1 MSLWSRI
8 ANVLRGER
16 LSREIDEELAS
27 HIEESIAQG
36 RDPAEARQAFGSTLR
51 RREESRDIRLMRW
64 LDSLRADVI
73 FGWRQLNKNKA
84 TSAAAILSLGLAMGA
99 CTAAF
104 RLIDAL
110 LLRPLPVAHPE
121 QLYAVSRQEFR
132 LAADGKAHIYD
143 GWAYPAFRLMRA
155 AVRDQAELI
164 ALTGLGPTDLTYAS
178 GQETEKADV
187 QYVSGWMFDAFGLHP
202 TLGRLLTENDDREPG
217 AHPYAVLSGDYWARR
232 FARDPKVV
240 GRTFRMGD
248 RLYQIVG
255 VCAEP
260 FTGTVTGFVTDI
272 FVPIMMNPAVVRSD
286 STWQET
292 LARLKPGMAVEP
304 VRARLDA
311 VSRAFEAERAK
322 GYPGMSKQGI
332 DDMLKQR
339 VVLQPAAAGFSS
351 VQKYY
356 RQPLMALG
364 VLVALVLMIAC
375 ANVANLM
382 TAQAATRAREM
393 ALRVSIGAGR
403 WRLVQLVLVEGA
415 WLGFLAAAAGAVFA
429 WWSVPLVLGM
439 QSPLDAP
446 LRLSLAADWRVLGFG
461 LALTL
466 GVTLLFS
473 LAPAL
478 RASAVKPASALK
490 GGADPHSRRRLMHG
504 LVALQTAFCFLVLY
518 AAGLLGATF
527 ERLSQAPPGFSAERL
542 LTLNTVAER
551 PQPQPY
557 WDQVVEHL
565 RTVPGV
571 ETVALASRPLLSGYS
586 SNDAVAIDGG
596 PPSEDMAYFLNVSP
610 GFIGAMKIPFVDGR
624 DFRAGDT
631 VPGAAIVS
639 EAFAR
644 RFFKGENPVGR
655 WFERATDEGP
665 RIRLQVVGL
674 VRDAR
679 YLEMR
684 EKLLPVAYI
693 PFRQVDA
700 KGAVQPT
707 RRGTLIV
714 RTSSANPRALAQML
728 SREVA
733 RARPE
738 FHVSNVETQAE
749 INQVYTVRERRLAVL
764 ALVFAVVALL
774 LAGVGLFGVLDYSV
788 LQRRR
793 EIGIR
798 MAIGAPAGS
807 IARLVTVETFAMM
820 LAGAVAGVA
829 LGMASVRYIEAL
841 FYQVKA
847 TDPGMLAFPLLTI
860 LAAALL
866 AGLPAVFHAVR
877 IDPVAMLRSE

>member
-232 FARDPKVV
+232 VARDPKVV

-403 WRLVQLVLVEGA
+403 WRLVQLVLV
-415 WLGFLAAAAGAVFA
+415 
-429 WWSVPLVLGM
+429 
-439 QSPLDAP
+439 
-446 LRLSLAADWRVLGFG
+446 
-461 LALTL
+461 
-466 GVTLLFS
+466 
-473 LAPAL
+473 
-478 RASAVKPASALK
+478 
-490 GGADPHSRRRLMHG
+490 
-504 LVALQTAFCFLVLY
+504 
-518 AAGLLGATF
+518 
-527 ERLSQAPPGFSAERL
+527 
-542 LTLNTVAER
+542 
-551 PQPQPY
+551 
-557 WDQVVEHL
+557 
-565 RTVPGV
+565 
-571 ETVALASRPLLSGYS
+571 
-586 SNDAVAIDGG
+586 
-596 PPSEDMAYFLNVSP
+596 
-610 GFIGAMKIPFVDGR
+610 
-624 DFRAGDT
+624 
-631 VPGAAIVS
+631 
-639 EAFAR
+639 
-644 RFFKGENPVGR
+644 
-655 WFERATDEGP
+655 
-665 RIRLQVVGL
+665 
-674 VRDAR
+674 
-679 YLEMR
+679 
-684 EKLLPVAYI
+684 
-693 PFRQVDA
+693 
-700 KGAVQPT
+700 
-707 RRGTLIV
+707 
-714 RTSSANPRALAQML
+714 
-728 SREVA
+728 
-733 RARPE
+733 
-738 FHVSNVETQAE
+738 
-749 INQVYTVRERRLAVL
+749 
-764 ALVFAVVALL
+764 
-774 LAGVGLFGVLDYSV
+774 GVL
-788 LQRRR
+788 
-793 EIGIR
+793 
-798 MAIGAPAGS
+798 
-807 IARLVTVETFAMM
+807 
-820 LAGAVAGVA
+820 
-829 LGMASVRYIEAL
+829 
-841 FYQVKA
+841 
-847 TDPGMLAFPLLTI
+847 
-860 LAAALL
+860 
-866 AGLPAVFHAVR
+866 
-877 IDPVAMLRSE
+877 

>member
-1 MSLWSRI
+1 MSLWSRVV
-8 ANVLRGER
+8 NVLRGDR
-16 LSREIDEELAS
+16 LSREIDKELAS
-27 HIEESIAQG
+27 HIDEAIERG
-36 RDPAEARQAFGSTLR
+36 REPAEAARAFGSALR
-51 RREESRDIRLMRW
+51 QREESRDIRLIPW

-73 FGWRQLNKNKA
+73 FGGRQLYKNKV
-84 TSAAAILSLGLAMGA
+84 TSAAAILSLALGMGA
-99 CTAAF
+99 CTEAF

-121 QLYAVSRQEFR
+121 QLYAVSRREFR

-155 AVRDQAELI
+155 AVKDQAELI
-164 ALTGLGPTDLTYAS
+164 ALSFGTTDLTYGS
-178 GQETEKADV
+178 DQETEKAHV
-187 QYVSGWMFDAFGLHP
+187 QHVSGWLFGSFGLRP
-202 TLGRLLTENDDREPG
+202 VLGRLLTEDDDREPG
-217 AHPYAVLSGDYWARR
+217 AHPYAVLSEDYWVHR
-232 FARDPKVV
+232 FARDPQII
-240 GRTFRMGD
+240 GRTFRMD
-248 RLYQIVG
+248 KRPYEIVG
-255 VCAEP
+255 VCMGP

-272 FVPIMMNPAVVRSD
+272 FIPITMNPAVVRSD
-286 STWQET
+286 STWHET
-292 LARLKPGMAVEP
+292 LARLKPGIAVEP

-332 DDMLKQR
+332 DDMLKQK

-364 VLVALVLMIAC
+364 VLVALVLTIAC

-382 TAQAATRAREM
+382 TAQAAARAREM

-403 WRLVQLVLVEGA
+403 WRLMQLVLVEGA
-415 WLGFLAAAAGAVFA
+415 WLGFLAAVAGAIFA

-466 GVTLLFS
+466 GVTLLFG

-490 GGADPHSRRRLMHG
+490 GGDDPHSRRRLMHG

-518 AAGLLGATF
+518 AAGLLVATF
-527 ERLSQAPPGFSAERL
+527 ERLSQAPTGFSAQRL

-551 PQPQPY
+551 PQPQTY

-571 ETVALASRPLLSGYS
+571 ETVALASRALLSGYS

-624 DFRAGDT
+624 DFRAADT

-665 RIRLQVVGL
+665 RLRLQVVGL

-679 YLEMR
+679 YLAMR

-700 KGAVQPT
+700 RGALQPV
-707 RRGTLIV
+707 RRCTLIV
-714 RTSSANPRALAQML
+714 RTASANPRALAQIL

-733 RARPE
+733 KARPE
-738 FHVSNVETQAE
+738 FRVNMVETQAE
-749 INQVYTVRERRLAVL
+749 IDQVYTVRERLLAVL
-764 ALVFAVVALL
+764 ALFFAVVALL
-774 LAGVGLFGVLDYSV
+774 LAGVGLYGVLDYSV

-798 MAIGAPAGS
+798 MAIGAQAGS
-807 IARLVTVETFAMM
+807 IARLVTVEIFMM
-820 LAGAVAGVA
+820 VLVGAIAGVG
-829 LGMASVRYIEAL
+829 LGMASVQYIETL
-841 FYQVKA
+841 LYQVKP
-847 TDPGMLAFPLLTI
+847 TDLGMLALPSCTI

-866 AGLPAVFHAVR
+866 AALPALFLAVR

>member
-1 MSLWSRI
+1 M
-8 ANVLRGER
+8 ANVLRGDR
-16 LSREIDEELAS
+16 LSREIDEELQS
-27 HIEESIAQG
+27 HIEESLAQG
-36 RDPAEARQAFGSTLR
+36 RDPDEARRAFGSTLR
-51 RREESRDIRLMRW
+51 QGEESRDIRLIPW
-64 LDSLRADVI
+64 LDSLRADVV

-84 TSAAAILSLGLAMGA
+84 TSAAAILSLGLGMGA
-99 CTAAF
+99 STAAF

-155 AVRDQAELI
+155 AVKEQAELI
-164 ALTGLGPTDLTYAS
+164 ALSGLGPTDLTYAS
-178 GQETEKADV
+178 NQEIEKADV

-202 TLGRLLTENDDREPG
+202 ALGRLLTENDDREPG

-232 FARDPKVV
+232 FRRDPKVV

-260 FTGTVTGFVTDI
+260 FTGTVTGLVTDI
-272 FVPIMMNPAVVRSD
+272 FVPIMMNPAVGRSD
-286 STWQET
+286 STWHET
-292 LARLKPGMAVEP
+292 LARLKPGMAAEP

-311 VSRAFEAERAK
+311 VSRAFEAERVK

-332 DDMLKQR
+332 DDMLKQK

-364 VLVALVLMIAC
+364 VLVALVLTIAC

-382 TAQAATRAREM
+382 TAQAAARAREM

-504 LVALQTAFCFLVLY
+504 LVAVQTAFCFLVLY
-518 AAGLLGATF
+518 AAGLLAATF
-527 ERLSQAPPGFSAERL
+527 ERLSQAPTGFSAERL
-542 LTLNTVAER
+542 LTLNTVADR
-551 PQPQPY
+551 PQPQAY

-565 RTVPGV
+565 QTVPGV
-571 ETVALASRPLLSGYS
+571 ETVAVASRPLLSGYS
-586 SNDAVAIDGG
+586 SNDAVAIAGG

-610 GFIGAMKIPFVDGR
+610 GFIGAMRIPIVDGR

-665 RIRLQVVGL
+665 RLRLQVVGL

-693 PFRQVDA
+693 PFRQADA
-700 KGAVQPT
+700 RGALQPV

-714 RTSSANPRALAQML
+714 RTSAANPHALAGIL

-738 FHVSNVETQAE
+738 FRVGNVETQAE
-749 INQVYTVRERRLAVL
+749 IDQVYTVRERLLAVL
-764 ALVFAVVALL
+764 ALFFGVVALL
-774 LAGVGLFGVLDYSV
+774 LAGVGLYGVLDYSV

-807 IARLVTVETFAMM
+807 IARLVTVEIFAMV

-829 LGMASVRYIEAL
+829 LGIASVRYIEAL

-847 TDPGMLAFPLLTI
+847 TDPGMLAFPSLTI

-866 AGLPAVFHAVR
+866 AALPAVFHAAR
-877 IDPVAMLRSE
+877 IDPVAMLRAE